1 MAQSKDLQQNEGTGT
16 TDREKEKAET
26 KNLGAEGGKE
36 EENNAEG
43 LKNEEDEVKEERGE
57 NGNRKRKKEEEDEG
71 GGSRGKDTKT
81 ETVMGTYEKK
91 DVEDGEEIKRKDIRE
106 EEDVEGGRNE
116 EEGGKSNCKKEGTVE
131 QIEDQR
137 NEKDRTSEEYEN
149 KVETKTEK
157 EAGVHGRDRKADLG
171 TEKKRNEKDE
181 EGGASSDPL
190 NISSAEGATSTT
202 EKGGNTKSDLKKTV
216 KVCFHAFIAP
226 TVNFDQRKDELYV
239 IFGPERNNWDRNVEG
254 LMKFSGQKR

>member
-1 MAQSKDLQQNEGTGT
+1 MEKEKILCPSKDSNGEQCGYELLSKFKRCPMCEVQVDKAWFQYETQAKFSDVLLNSNENTSTSIRTESGKPVAQSKDLQQNEGTGT

-91 DVEDGEEIKRKDIRE
+91 DMEDGEEIP
-106 EEDVEGGRNE
+106 VRNE
-116 EEGGKSNCKKEGTVE
+116 PTG
-131 QIEDQR
+131 Q
-137 NEKDRTSEEYEN
+137 
-149 KVETKTEK
+149 
-157 EAGVHGRDRKADLG
+157 G
-171 TEKKRNEKDE
+171 TE
-181 EGGASSDPL
+181 
-190 NISSAEGATSTT
+190 
-202 EKGGNTKSDLKKTV
+202 
-216 KVCFHAFIAP
+216 
-226 TVNFDQRKDELYV
+226 
-239 IFGPERNNWDRNVEG
+239 
-254 LMKFSGQKR
+254 